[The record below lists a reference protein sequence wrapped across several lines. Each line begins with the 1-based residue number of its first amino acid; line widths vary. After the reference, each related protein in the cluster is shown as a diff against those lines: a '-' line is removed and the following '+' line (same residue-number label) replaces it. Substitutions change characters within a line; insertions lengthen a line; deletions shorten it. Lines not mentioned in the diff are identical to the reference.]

1 MTLLVIVGYD
11 LLRDECL
18 HMKPMINLML
28 QHCRRVIEDLTAE
41 VGDGQQAPRN
51 IEDTKAF
58 QANMHAL

>member
-1 MTLLVIVGYD
+1 
-11 LLRDECL
+11 
-18 HMKPMINLML
+18 MKPMINLML
-28 QHCRRVIEDLTAE
+28 QHCRRVTEDLTAE